1 MKWLTAVLT
10 FVNLSVISGL
20 LLGMAGKGLNTLTA
34 ALALVCGIAF
44 AVAAFL
50 GTSDRA
56 CREKTANPAEPERK
70 PRSATESPNT
80 GIRAALMR
88 YHRVWF
94 WAMAV
99 FFAMFAVRSFCW
111 LFYIDSSDY
120 KIQSPNNLGDL
131 SLHLTLIK
139 TFANG
144 VPLWPDNPIYVSS
157 QLRYPAGIDLFNA
170 LLSLVHVDLIT
181 GLTWVGLVA
190 SLATFYGFYRWGGP
204 FAVAGFLFN
213 GGIAGFQFFKTWK
226 FLDYQGTAADIAHKP
241 IAWKSIPLSMFVTQ
255 RGWLYAIPAALVLF
269 WHWRE
274 KFFRWDPVAGGDDPG
289 SSIERVE
296 SAQSAAINARG
307 YSQSTGVEGDRYPK
321 NALPFWAALALYASM
336 PLYNIHTFLALTVL
350 LIFALVLERPSE
362 VKFMVNLTR
371 NEGLSGLGRLISR
384 PKMWPE
390 IFRGAPIRRYAAA
403 MLASALVPAGFF
415 VWLVTDHFRAASVL
429 QWHPGWAQDSQEF
442 AAPFFR
448 MGGTANFGSSTMFG
462 SLLQKTWN
470 GVIAPF
476 FQFWLTNFGLWIPLA
491 LGLVGLVAWRI
502 WKSGWRWGDRPPADV
517 AFVVPAV
524 LIFAIGYFFKT
535 APWEWDNLKLMV
547 WGYFL
552 ILPFLWS
559 DILGRWAFPERAAI
573 CIALFGSGFV
583 GLLGGLSAGHPGFG
597 LIERARL
604 DYAGAAMRPLPMEAR
619 FAAWPTFNCPVS
631 LQGRKV
637 VAGYP
642 GHLWTEGFDYT
653 QVNNQLTALMNGA
666 ANWRDAAQS
675 LGVRYIFWGQ
685 DEKANYQSS
694 SRPWE
699 ATSFLVASGD
709 WGAIYDLAVPAPHQ

>member
-34 ALALVCGIAF
+34 ALALVCGAAF

-50 GTSDRA
+50 GTSDPA
-56 CREKTANPAEPERK
+56 CHEKTANSPEPERK
-70 PRSATESPNT
+70 PRNATESQPNT

-88 YHRVWF
+88 YRRVWF
-94 WAMAV
+94 WAMSV

-111 LFYIDSSDY
+111 LFYIDGSDY

-144 VPLWPDNPIYVSS
+144 VPLWPDNPIYLFSK
-157 QLRYPAGIDLFNA
+157 LRYPAGIDLFNA
-170 LLSLVHVDLIT
+170 LLLLVHVDLIT
-181 GLTWVGLVA
+181 GLVWVGLVA
-190 SLATFYGFYRWGGP
+190 SLATFYGFYRWGGS
-204 FAVAGFLFN
+204 FAIAGFLFN

-226 FLDYQGTAADIAHKP
+226 FLDYQGTAADIAHRP

-255 RGWLYAIPAALVLF
+255 RGWLYAIPAALVLL

-274 KFFRWDPVAGGDDPG
+274 RFFRQNVVAAGDP
-289 SSIERVE
+289 
-296 SAQSAAINARG
+296 SAAGSANADDSGQSVAVDVRG
-307 YSQSTGVEGDRYPK
+307 YRKGP
-321 NALPFWAALALYASM
+321 LPFWVEFALYASM
-336 PLYNIHTFLALTVL
+336 PLYKLHTFIALTVVL
-350 LIFALVLERPSE
+350 VFALVLERTSE
-362 VKFMVNLTR
+362 IKYIVNLTR
-371 NEGLSGLGRLISR
+371 NEGLSGLGRLISH

-390 IFRGAPIRRYAAA
+390 IFRGAPIRRHAAA
-403 MLASALVPAGFF
+403 TLAMALVPASFF
-415 VWLVTDHFRAASVL
+415 VWLVTDHFRARSVI

-442 AAPFFR
+442 AAPFFK
-448 MGGTANFGSSTMFG
+448 MGGAANFGSSTAFG

-476 FQFWLTNFGLWIPLA
+476 FQFWLKYFGLWIPLA
-491 LGLVGLVAWRI
+491 LVLMGLVGWRI
-502 WKSGWRWGDRPPADV
+502 WKSGWRWGNRPPADV
-517 AFVVPAV
+517 AFVLPAV

-583 GLLGGLSAGHPGFG
+583 TLLGGLSAGHPGFG

-604 DYAGAAMRPLPMEAR
+604 DRVGTAVRPLPVEAR
-619 FAAWPTFNCPVS
+619 FAAWPTFNDPIL
-631 LQGRKV
+631 LQGHKAV
-637 VAGYP
+637 MGYP
-642 GHLWTEGFDYT
+642 GHLWTEGFDYNDL
-653 QVNNQLTALMNGA
+653 NNRLNALMNGA
-666 ANWRDAAQS
+666 PNWREAAKS

-685 DEKANYQSS
+685 DEKANYQAST
-694 SRPWE
+694 RPWE
-699 ATSFLVASGD
+699 TTASLVASGD
-709 WGAIYDLAVPAPHQ
+709 WGAIYDLAVPAPQH

>member
-1 MKWLTAVLT
+1 MP
-10 FVNLSVISGL
+10 S
-20 LLGMAGKGLNTLTA
+20 A
-34 ALALVCGIAF
+34 ALALVCGAAF

-50 GTSDRA
+50 GTSDPRVA
-56 CREKTANPAEPERK
+56 EKAASDRGSKRKPGNGSPAEEPSNSR
-70 PRSATESPNT
+70 
-80 GIRAALMR
+80 ILAAMR
-88 YHRVWF
+88 RYRRVWF

-111 LFYIDSSDY
+111 LFYIDGSDY

-144 VPLWPDNPIYVSS
+144 VPLWPDNPIYVFSK
-157 QLRYPAGIDLFNA
+157 LRYPAGIDLFNA
-170 LLSLVHVDLIT
+170 LLLLVHVDLIT
-181 GLTWVGLVA
+181 GLVWVGLVA
-190 SLATFYGFYRWGGP
+190 SLATFYGFYRWGGS

-213 GGIAGFQFFKTWK
+213 GGIAGFQFFKTWQ

-255 RGWLYAIPAALVLF
+255 RGWLYAIPAGIVLL

-274 KFFRWDPVAGGDDPG
+274 KFFRLNPVAGGVDPG
-289 SSIERVE
+289 SPA
-296 SAQSAAINARG
+296 SAENAGAPVAVTARG
-307 YSQSTGVEGDRYPK
+307 YNRGP
-321 NALPFWAALALYASM
+321 LPFLVALSVYASM
-336 PLYNIHTFLALTVL
+336 PLFNIHTFMALTVV
-350 LIFALVLERPSE
+350 LIFGLFLEAPSE
-362 VKFMVNLTR
+362 IKFIVGLAR
-371 NEGLSGLGRLISR
+371 SEGSSGLGRLISR
-384 PKMWPE
+384 PRRWPE
-390 IFRGAPIRRYAAA
+390 IFRGAPIRSHAAA
-403 MLASALVPAGFF
+403 MLALALIPASFL
-415 VWLVTDHFRAASVL
+415 VWLVTDHFRAASIL
-429 QWHPGWAQDSQEF
+429 QWHPGWAQDSPDL

-448 MGGTANFGSSTMFG
+448 MGGSANFGSATTFG

-476 FQFWLTNFGLWIPLA
+476 FQFWLPNFGLWVPLA
-491 LGLVGLVAWRI
+491 MVLVGLVGWRI
-502 WKSGWRWGDRPPADV
+502 WKTGWRWGDRPPADV
-517 AFVVPAV
+517 AFVLPAV
-524 LIFAIGYFFKT
+524 VIFGVGYFFKT

-559 DILGRWAFPERAAI
+559 DMLGRWAFPERAAI

-583 GLLGGLSAGHPGFG
+583 SLLGGLSAGHPGFG

-604 DYAGAAMRPLPMEAR
+604 DNAGAAMRPLPIEAR
-619 FAAWPTFNCPVS
+619 FAAYPTFNCPVL

-642 GHLWTEGFDYT
+642 GHLWTEGFDYGL
-653 QVNNQLTALMNGA
+653 VNNRLTALMNGA
-666 ANWRDAAQS
+666 ANWREAAQG

-685 DEKANYQSS
+685 DEKTNYQTST
-694 SRPWE
+694 RPWE
-699 ATSFLVASGD
+699 ATAFLVASGD
-709 WGAIYDLAVPAPHQ
+709 WGAIYDLARPAPHN